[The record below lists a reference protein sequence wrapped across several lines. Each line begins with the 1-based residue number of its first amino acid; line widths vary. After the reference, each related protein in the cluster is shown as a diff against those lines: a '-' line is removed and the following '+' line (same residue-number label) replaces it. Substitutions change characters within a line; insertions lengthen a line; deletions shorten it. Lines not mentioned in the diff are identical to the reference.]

1 MSKRTKKS
9 GLLGKFGP
17 RYGSGLKK
25 KFAEVEAE
33 QKATYVCMSCGK
45 KGVEREAA
53 GIWKCRYCGY
63 TFAGGAY
70 TPRTEAADIVYG
82 KGS

>member
-9 GLLGKFGP
+9 GSLGKFGP

-82 KGS
+82 KRS

>member
-9 GLLGKFGP
+9 GALAKFGP

-33 QKATYVCMSCGK
+33 QKATYVCTSCGK
-45 KGVEREAA
+45 TGVEREAA

-82 KGS
+82 KRS